1 MLFWF
6 GIYQLQNIKNGYN
19 LMQQILNIVK
29 IEDND
34 SNSLTVEVGS
44 DAYDENIKKNEDKLK
59 RKTKQQNEKIK
70 KREEK

>member
-1 MLFWF
+1 MLFWT
-6 GIYQLQNIKNGYN
+6 GIYQLQSIKNGYN

-34 SNSLTVEVGS
+34 CNSLTVEVGS
-44 DAYDENIKKNEDKLK
+44 DTYDENIKKNEDKLK

>member
-1 MLFWF
+1 M
-6 GIYQLQNIKNGYN
+6 
-19 LMQQILNIVK
+19 
-29 IEDND
+29 
-34 SNSLTVEVGS
+34 GS